1 LFWFLIMGLDRADN
15 QRLQSTVKTLATLG
29 LLLLVLPLNLGLTS
43 LAVLI
48 AGIGRFRGRLRGQP
62 RAVGGDR
69 QTILISGGK
78 MTKALQLARSFHG
91 AGHRVI
97 LVEYHKYWLTGHR
110 FSWSIDRFYTV
121 PNPTDPSYIEALR
134 AIVMQEKVDVYVPV
148 CSPVASYYDA
158 LSKQALG
165 CEVMQLDVEQVEKLD
180 DKATFSAIA
189 HSLGLSVP
197 DFERITDRQQV
208 IDFDFSS
215 KPRPY
220 ILKSIP
226 YDSVRRLDLT
236 KLPCDKPE
244 QTVAFLQD
252 LPISAQTPWIMQ
264 AFIPGQEYCTHS
276 TVRDGELR
284 LHCCCESSAFQIN
297 YENVDHPAIEAWVR
311 TFVGRLNLT
320 GQVSLDFMQA
330 DDGEIYAIE
339 CNPRTHSAITMFY
352 NHPDVAEA
360 YLGRA
365 PLPAPIQPLPT
376 SRPTYW
382 IYHEIWRLVTNLG
395 SVSAIQKRLKIII
408 KGKDA
413 IFDWSDPLPFLM
425 VHHAQIPWLLLG
437 NLRQMKGWVR
447 IDFNIGKLV
456 ESAGD

>member
-1 LFWFLIMGLDRADN
+1 MGLDRVDN
-15 QRLQSTVKTLATLG
+15 QRFQSTVKTLATLG

-43 LAVLI
+43 LAVLS
-48 AGIGRFRGRLRGQP
+48 AGIGRLRSRLHGQK
-62 RAVGGDR
+62 RAAIVGSGQ

-110 FSWSIDRFYTV
+110 FSWAVDRFYPV
-121 PNPTDPSYIEALR
+121 PNPTDPGYIEALR
-134 AIVMQEKVDVYVPV
+134 AIVIREKVDAYVPV

-189 HSLGLSVP
+189 QSLGLSVP

-208 IDFDFSS
+208 LDFDFSG

-226 YDSVRRLDLT
+226 YDAVRRLDLT
-236 KLPCDKPE
+236 KLPCDRPE
-244 QTVAFLQD
+244 QTAAFLQD
-252 LPISAQTPWIMQ
+252 LPISEQTPWIMQ
-264 AFIPGQEYCTHS
+264 SFIPGQEYCTHS

-297 YENVDHPAIEAWVR
+297 YENVNHPAIEAWVR

-320 GQVSLDFMQA
+320 GQVSFDFIQT

-360 YLGRA
+360 YLGRDM
-365 PLPAPIQPLPT
+365 LSAPIQPLPT

-382 IYHEIWRLVTNLG
+382 IYHEIWRLMTNLG

-408 KGKDA
+408 NGKDA

-437 NLRQMKGWVR
+437 NLRHMKGWVR